1 MPWLGQRLL
10 PHRAVSH
17 LPVTATSEFLLA
29 NIRWNFRRADSADTA
44 DAALVCG
51 QARLIPWTPV
61 NLIAMSLLALALP
74 DVERTAVATLD
85 SFEDVA
91 EIFERNLPNQVRS
104 HSAPALAREPISP
117 LSLPVGLW
125 VSVCGWLFILIKSI

>member
-17 LPVTATSEFLLA
+17 LPVTATSEFCRPTSA
-29 NIRWNFRRADSADTA
+29 GVYPQTRPPSQFREPFPLTVR
-44 DAALVCG
+44 VCG
-51 QARLIPWTPV
+51 QARLIPWTRV

-104 HSAPALAREPISP
+104 HSAPAML
-117 LSLPVGLW
+117 
-125 VSVCGWLFILIKSI
+125 GWLCVWILS

>member
-1 MPWLGQRLL
+1 M
-10 PHRAVSH
+10 
-17 LPVTATSEFLLA
+17 LA
-29 NIRWNFRRADSADTA
+29 NIRWNLRRADSADTTR
-44 DAALVCG
+44 VCG

-91 EIFERNLPNQVRS
+91 EIFERNLPNQVR
-104 HSAPALAREPISP
+104 HSAPEKFGAVWFSSAIEAAGSGQPDQAHA
-117 LSLPVGLW
+117 
-125 VSVCGWLFILIKSI
+125 